1 MEAKCEEIEKFV
13 VKFLS
18 LAREH
23 GETVTGPMLRQMA
36 QEEARMLGIE
46 DFKASQGW
54 LSHLKDRHEILSK
67 AVHGEAKSVN
77 VPLWRTGRRSL
88 R

>member
-1 MEAKCEEIEKFV
+1 MNK
-13 VKFLS
+13 
-18 LAREH
+18 
-23 GETVTGPMLRQMA
+23 VTGPMLRQMA